1 MEIPQRG
8 LRNEACGASA
18 AGETLRNEAWRAVSC
33 FLFNARDQL
42 YAIPK
47 MYKSKLLLI
56 PMFTHSFSKR

>member
-33 FLFNARDQL
+33 FLNARDQL